1 MSMTNIKQSVEN
13 ATSTPNHIAGA
24 KRKGVNMPHPLV
36 TQLRFARSEF
46 VRCLEGVSGEDARHR
61 IMPMNCISWM
71 VGHMAAQEQFY
82 FVYFT
87 QDEVPHPQL
96 NKLVGF
102 GQPASTP
109 PLAEMWQVWHDI
121 TAEADTFLDTITTE
135 QLSTELERDPKGL
148 EDSLFGTVSEEILKK
163 IQARNYVRAGE
174 NIGTKLLR
182 TTYHYF
188 FHTGEAHA
196 VRQQLG
202 HPDLPYFVGSMPDY
216 LFR

>member
-1 MSMTNIKQSVEN
+1 M
-13 ATSTPNHIAGA
+13 A
-24 KRKGVNMPHPLV
+24 HPLV

-46 VRCLEGVSGEDARHR
+46 KRCLEGISDEDSRNR
-61 IMPMNCISWM
+61 LLPMNCISWM
-71 VGHMAAQEQFY
+71 VGHLAAREQYY
-82 FVYFT
+82 FVFFT

-102 GQPASTP
+102 GRPASTP
-109 PLAEMWQVWHDI
+109 RLADMWQAWHDI

-135 QLSTELERDPKGL
+135 QLPTELEQDPKAL
-148 EDSLFGTVSEEILKK
+148 EDSLFGTASEEVLKK
-163 IQARNYVRAGE
+163 IMARNSVRSGE
-174 NIGTKLLR
+174 NLGTKILR

-202 HPDLPYFVGSMPDY
+202 HPDLPYFVGNMPDY
-216 LFR
+216 LWR

>member
-1 MSMTNIKQSVEN
+1 MT
-13 ATSTPNHIAGA
+13 
-24 KRKGVNMPHPLV
+24 HPLV

-46 VRCLEGVSGEDARHR
+46 VRCLEGISDEDARRR

-71 VGHMAAQEQFY
+71 VGHLAAQEQYY
-82 FVYFT
+82 FVFFT

-109 PLAEMWQVWHDI
+109 PLVDMWQAWHDI
-121 TAEADTFLDTITTE
+121 TAEADTFLDTVTTE
-135 QLSTELERDPKGL
+135 QLSTELEQEPKAL
-148 EDSLFGTVSEEILKK
+148 EDSLFGTASEEILKK
-163 IQARNYVRAGE
+163 ILARNSVRSGE
-174 NIGTKLLR
+174 NLGTKILR

-202 HPDLPYFVGSMPDY
+202 HPDLPYFVGNMPDY
-216 LFR
+216 LWR